1 LISVIYD
8 YLLFL
13 TEFPLKFPI
22 KKSRRQ
28 GILCKGSFGTGAY
41 KLKKCKVP
49 RKKIKCVK
57 APPKIEVW
65 P

>member
-22 KKSRRQ
+22 KKSLRQ
-28 GILCKGSFGTGAY
+28 GILCKGSFGRGAY
-41 KLKKCKVP
+41 KLKKCTVP

-57 APPKIEVW
+57 APQKIKV
-65 P
+65 